1 MGQKVSPVG
10 LRIGINKDW
19 ESKWYAPNKD
29 FAKYLNTD
37 IKIREYLEKNLKG
50 SSVAS
55 IVIERNN
62 KRTNIIINTS
72 KPGVVIGR
80 GGEEIEKHKKALAK
94 LTGEDIY
101 ISIVEIKQP
110 DLNAAL
116 VAEQIA
122 MQIENRVSFRVAQKK
137 AIRNTMKAGAK
148 GIKTLISGRLNG
160 AEIARSEGYNE
171 GTVPLH
177 TLRADI
183 DYAHKEADTI
193 YGKIGVK
200 VWIYKG
206 EILPAKETRE
216 VKKMLI
222 PKRTKYR
229 KPHRISYE
237 GKSKGKNVLSFGEY
251 GLVAKEGA
259 YITARQIE
267 AARVAMTREMKKSK
281 RGKVFIN
288 IFPHLART
296 KKPLE
301 VRMGSGKGNVE
312 EWVAVVKEGKIMFE
326 MTDVTEETAREA
338 FRLAGHKLPIKTKF
352 IKKEEV
358 QTNEN

>member
-19 ESKWYAPNKD
+19 ESKWYAKNKD
-29 FAKYLNTD
+29 FSKMLNTD
-37 IKIREYLEKNLKG
+37 IKIRKYLEKALKG
-50 SSVAS
+50 SSVAN

-62 KRTNIIINTS
+62 KRTNVIINTS

-80 GGEEIEKHKKALAK
+80 GGEEIEKHKKALSK

-101 ISIVEIKQP
+101 VSIVEIKQP

-122 MQIENRVSFRVAQKK
+122 MQIENRASFRMAQKR

-148 GIKTLISGRLNG
+148 GIKTQVSGRLNG
-160 AEIARSEGYNE
+160 AEIARSEGYTE

-206 EILPAKETRE
+206 EILPAKGNKGGKENAN
-216 VKKMLI
+216 
-222 PKRTKYR
+222 TK
-229 KPHRISYE
+229 
-237 GKSKGKNVLSFGEY
+237 
-251 GLVAKEGA
+251 
-259 YITARQIE
+259 
-267 AARVAMTREMKKSK
+267 
-281 RGKVFIN
+281 
-288 IFPHLART
+288 
-296 KKPLE
+296 
-301 VRMGSGKGNVE
+301 
-312 EWVAVVKEGKIMFE
+312 
-326 MTDVTEETAREA
+326 
-338 FRLAGHKLPIKTKF
+338 
-352 IKKEEV
+352 
-358 QTNEN
+358 EN